1 MKKIFK
7 GILVFI
13 LTFILIFLLIW
24 FSAIIKHEYLT
35 LRYGH
40 QFKELY
46 KENPMIG
53 EDLFRFKVMEYNDNY
68 ASIYYVSGYRDDG
81 TKWGNSLRFKKENGK
96 WIFTGA
102 WSTVW
107 SNRGSADGY
116 IWPYGR

>member
-46 KENPMIG
+46 KENSMIG
-53 EDLFRFKVMEYNDNY
+53 DVYRFKVIECNDKY
-68 ASIYYVSGYRDDG
+68 AEVYYVSEYKE
-81 TKWGNSLRFKKENGK
+81 TGNKAGSTLKFQKVDNE

-107 SNRGSADGY
+107 SKHGSADGY